1 MLTLTDN
8 AIKAIH
14 RFTSGS
20 DSAGAT
26 SGLRIH
32 ISGGGCSGLQY
43 GLKLEEAAA
52 GDDTV
57 FEYGNIKV
65 FIDPGSLP
73 MIEGTNVDFVESIE
87 GSGFKFSN
95 PNAKNACSC
104 GNSFS
109 A

>member
-1 MLTLTDN
+1 MLTLTDS

-20 DSAGAT
+20 DSAGSA
-26 SGLRIH
+26 SGLRIQ

-52 GDDTV
+52 ADDTV
-57 FEYGNIKV
+57 LEYDGIKV
-65 FIDPGSLP
+65 FVDPGSLP
-73 MIEGTNVDFVESIE
+73 MIEGTSVDFVESIE